1 MTSIRPILVR
11 LALAGLTAVLLPA
24 CALSPNTGV
33 GCAARTGSGGT
44 AAGCGG
50 GMGF

>member
-1 MTSIRPILVR
+1 MTPVRHILAHLI
-11 LALAGLTAVLLPA
+11 LAAMIAALLPA